1 MLLTI
6 HLPRLALANW
16 LRNSDISV
24 LLIDKKPYPTPRGQA
39 EGLKSTTVEIF
50 ESFGIGPQIATESW
64 PLEEIAIWGP
74 RKGGD
79 GAKPTGIVR
88 EQVIQDKVEE
98 LGKTRETMLQQGMCR
113 RFAVFVA
120 TYLPTNNTA
129 RVEHHMLENLLQHKN
144 IKIRRS
150 TVPVALDINA
160 NPDQDIYPVKVRLEK
175 HKESETEAAASN
187 VRVPA

>member
-6 HLPRLALANW
+6 HLARLALANW
-16 LRNSDISV
+16 FRNSDISV
-24 LLIDKKPYPTPRGQA
+24 LLIDKKPCPTPRGQA

-74 RKGGD
+74 RKGGND
-79 GAKPTGIVR
+79 AKPTGIVR

-98 LGKTRETMLQQGMCR
+98 LGKTRETMLQQCTCR
-113 RFAVFVA
+113 RFAGFVG
-120 TYLPTNNTA
+120 TYLPTNNPA
-129 RVEHHMLENLLQHKN
+129 RVELHMLENLLPHKN

-150 TVPVALDINA
+150 TVPVALDIDVS
-160 NPDQDIYPVKVRLEK
+160 PDQGTYPVKVRLEN
-175 HKESETEAAASN
+175 HKEAETQAPATN
-187 VRVPA
+187 VRLPV

>member
-6 HLPRLALANW
+6 HLARLALTNW
-16 LRNSDISV
+16 FRNSDISV
-24 LLIDKKPYPTPRGQA
+24 LLIDKKPCPTPRGQA

-74 RKGGD
+74 RKGGND
-79 GAKPTGIVR
+79 SRPTETVR

-98 LGKTRETMLQQGMCR
+98 LGKPRETMLQQCMCR
-113 RFAVFVA
+113 RFAFFVA

-150 TVPVALDINA
+150 TVPVALDIDA
-160 NPDQDIYPVKVRLEK
+160 NPDQDTYPVKVHLEK
-175 HKESETEAAASN
+175 HKESETEAPASN
-187 VRVPA
+187 VRLPA